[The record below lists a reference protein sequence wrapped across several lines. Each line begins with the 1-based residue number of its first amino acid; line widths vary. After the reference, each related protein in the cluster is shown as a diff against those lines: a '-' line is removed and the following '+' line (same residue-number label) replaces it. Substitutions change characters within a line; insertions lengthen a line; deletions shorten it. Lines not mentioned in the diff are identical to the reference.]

1 MILSFIY
8 KLLILEDVQSK
19 SNLVSVHLGD
29 DEDPDNPVIT
39 DVSVNSNGQSVI
51 SWKPT
56 IGAEK
61 YAIYL
66 YSSIDGWLSI
76 DTVEN
81 SYRFLYLS
89 KFKRY

>member
-8 KLLILEDVQSK
+8 KLLIRGCQSK

-51 SWKPT
+51 SET
-56 IGAEK
+56 
-61 YAIYL
+61 
-66 YSSIDGWLSI
+66 
-76 DTVEN
+76 N
-81 SYRFLYLS
+81 NRC
-89 KFKRY
+89 